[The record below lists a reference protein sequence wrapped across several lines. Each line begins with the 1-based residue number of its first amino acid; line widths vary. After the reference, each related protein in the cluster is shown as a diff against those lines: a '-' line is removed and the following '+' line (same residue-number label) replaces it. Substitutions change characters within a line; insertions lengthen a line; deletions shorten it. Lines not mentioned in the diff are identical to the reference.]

1 MIILCLTI
9 VLVAIVFFLVFAVKC
24 IQFGLD
30 NKYDYDEQMFLEG
43 SKLPLVPSKED

>member
-9 VLVAIVFFLVFAVKC
+9 VFVAIVFFLVFAVKC

-43 SKLPLVPSKED
+43 SKLPPISGEEN